1 MNENRPKI
9 AYVIRQGKNDD
20 LCEVNEIE
28 KLSFKNP
35 WNHYSFKT
43 AIKDTFLVYSED
55 NEVIGFLIAV
65 CCYKGIRANILR
77 VATHP
82 DHRKKG
88 VATKLLDSVMDNLI
102 ERGILEVVLDVD
114 MVRSGAVRLYEK
126 FGFKIDKAFTM
137 DEDEESFY
145 TMKLEIQDLKRPD
158 S

>member
-1 MNENRPKI
+1 MRRESGNIIIFSLVKLFFFEAVLADK
-9 AYVIRQGKNDD
+9 RQEYEFAKGRFFKAA
-20 LCEVNEIE
+20 LM
-28 KLSFKNP
+28 LSQL
-35 WNHYSFKT
+35 HHLLT
-43 AIKDTFLVYSED
+43 AE
-55 NEVIGFLIAV
+55 
-65 CCYKGIRANILR
+65 RANRRNQYASYLQLG
-77 VATHP
+77 
-82 DHRKKG
+82 KKRFWNAG
-88 VATKLLDSVMDNLI
+88 AGGSNNNLI